1 MFYKI
6 ENGKFVGFY
15 EDKDK
20 DGNYTEI
27 TLEDWQAVLDK
38 QSQGE
43 VIFYNPKSKKL
54 ESILLGQF
62 ETLKGTSIE
71 TDILALKKSIISEL
85 AELKYKYAEKEF
97 IFQEKYLQK
106 NRDVDK
112 SNLTSVVVMLNATKQ
127 TEFKNWK
134 FKDLNNVDVYVDIT
148 IADMLNMANTM
159 QNQTTKAL
167 ITESTLIAKL
177 ETLTVEELKTFDA
190 YKEFENLWNK

>member
-1 MFYKI
+1 MYYKL
-6 ENGKFVGFY
+6 EEGKFVGFY
-15 EDKDK
+15 EQKDK

-27 TLEDWQAVLDK
+27 TLEEWQGVLDK
-38 QSQGE
+38 QSEGE

-54 ESILLGQF
+54 ETIKVGKF

-134 FKDLNNVDVYVDIT
+134 FKDLNNVDVYVNIT